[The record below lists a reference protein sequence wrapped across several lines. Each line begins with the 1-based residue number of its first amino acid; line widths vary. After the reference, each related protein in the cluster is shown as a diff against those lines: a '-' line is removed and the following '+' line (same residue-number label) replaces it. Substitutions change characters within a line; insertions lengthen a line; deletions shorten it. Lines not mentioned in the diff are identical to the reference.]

1 MKKNNRILFVLTVFF
16 MLTSFTVNNENFVKV
31 KDKTKILNELKSVA
45 GKTTTIQADFTEEK
59 YLAAFK
65 NPQISSGKFYY
76 KATDKMRWE
85 QQKPFEYIILIN
97 GKSLRIKENG
107 KEKKIPANGRI
118 ALKINDF
125 MLKII
130 KGDFEN
136 DDFETLC
143 YQSNNRYKLELTPK
157 TKQIRKIYTKF
168 ELFFSKKDKRLQ
180 QIIFF
185 EANGNKK
192 ITTYSNQK
200 YNENI
205 SDKIFNQ
212 L

>member
-1 MKKNNRILFVLTVFF
+1 MKKYKSIVILLLSFYTIV
-16 MLTSFTVNNENFVKV
+16 SFTTNDEGFTKV
-31 KDKTKILNELKSVA
+31 KEKDKVLNELKRVA
-45 GKTTTIQADFTEEK
+45 NKTNTIKADFIEEK

-65 NPQISSGKFYY
+65 KPQVSSGKFYY
-76 KATDKMRWE
+76 KADDKMRWE
-85 QQKPFEYIILIN
+85 QNTPFEYIILIN
-97 GKSLRIKENG
+97 GNSLRIKENG
-107 KEKKIPANGRI
+107 KEKNIPASGRI

-130 KGDFEN
+130 GGNFEN
-136 DDFETLC
+136 KDFETFC
-143 YQSNNRYKLELTPK
+143 YESTNRYKLELIPK

-168 ELFFSKKDKRLQ
+168 ELFFLKKNKRLQ
-180 QIIFF
+180 QMIFF
-185 EANGNKK
+185 EANGDKR

-200 YNENI
+200 YNESI